1 VRAGAAA
8 DAAADRVLHRT
19 RQWNPLERLCDVS
32 RQLFA
37 TNTEWEPFVGYSR
50 AVRVGNHIFV
60 SGTTAT
66 DAAGA
71 IVARGD
77 AYAQTIQV
85 LENLRVALERA
96 GGSMAD
102 VVRTRMF
109 VTDISRWQ
117 EYGRAHSEYFRD
129 IRPVTSMIEVKALID
144 PFMLI
149 EIEADALIAG

>member
-1 VRAGAAA
+1 MK
-8 DAAADRVLHRT
+8 
-19 RQWNPLERLCDVS
+19 

-50 AVRVGNHIFV
+50 AIKVGNHIFV

-66 DAAGA
+66 DAAGT
-71 IVARGD
+71 IVAPGD

-85 LENLRVALERA
+85 LENLRAVLERA
-96 GGSMAD
+96 GASMAD

-109 VTDISRWQ
+109 VTDISRWK
-117 EYGRAHSEYFRD
+117 EYGRAHGEFFRD
-129 IRPVTSMIEVKALID
+129 VRPATSMIEVKALID
-144 PFMLI
+144 PFMMI

>member
-1 VRAGAAA
+1 M
-8 DAAADRVLHRT
+8 
-19 RQWNPLERLCDVS
+19 P

-50 AVRVGNHIFV
+50 AVRVGDHVFV

-66 DAAGA
+66 DASGA
-71 IVARGD
+71 IVAPND

-85 LENLRVALERA
+85 LENLKRALESA
-96 GGSMAD
+96 GASMQD

-109 VTDISRWQ
+109 VTDISRWR
-117 EYGRAHSEYFRD
+117 EYGRAHGEYFRD

-144 PFMLI
+144 PTMMI
-149 EIEADALIAG
+149 EIEADALVSG

>member
-1 VRAGAAA
+1 M
-8 DAAADRVLHRT
+8 T
-19 RQWNPLERLCDVS
+19 

-50 AVRVGNHIFV
+50 AVRVGDHVFV

-71 IVARGD
+71 IVSPND

-85 LENLRVALERA
+85 LENLKRALASA
-96 GGSMAD
+96 GASMSD

-109 VTDISRWQ
+109 VTDIVQWR
-117 EYGRAHSEYFRD
+117 EYGRAHGEYFRD

-144 PFMLI
+144 PFMMI

>member
-1 VRAGAAA
+1 
-8 DAAADRVLHRT
+8 
-19 RQWNPLERLCDVS
+19 VS

-37 TNTEWEPFVGYSR
+37 TKTEWEPFVGYSR
-50 AVRVGNHIFV
+50 AVRVGDHVFV

-66 DAAGA
+66 DANGK
-71 IVARGD
+71 IVAPGD

-85 LENLRVALERA
+85 LENLKSALERA
-96 GGSMAD
+96 GASLGD

-117 EYGRAHSEYFRD
+117 EYGRAHGEYFRD
-129 IRPVTSMIEVKALID
+129 IRPVTSMIEVKGLID
-144 PFMLI
+144 PTIMI

>member
-1 VRAGAAA
+1 V
-8 DAAADRVLHRT
+8 T
-19 RQWNPLERLCDVS
+19 RQIFS
-32 RQLFA
+32 

-50 AVRVGNHIFV
+50 AVRVGDHIFV

-71 IVARGD
+71 IVAPGD

-109 VTDISRWQ
+109 VTDITRWK
-117 EYGRAHSEYFRD
+117 EYGRAHGEYFRD

-149 EIEADALIAG
+149 EIEADALVPG